1 MLHLKIKSMTEFSFN
16 TFFGYETKINNLG
29 DQILIYGF
37 AGIIFSLV
45 ALVFVAMLI
54 RKLGFNSVNSFF
66 INPLMLSLGLTLL
79 VAILPT
85 IIFYVVAL
93 DVSGVKI
100 LYSWIT
106 IFIGMFLFV
115 LFNLETIKKLFYER
129 AKMSEQEEFR
139 NRKR

>member
-1 MLHLKIKSMTEFSFN
+1 MEFSFN

-29 DQILIYGF
+29 DQVLIYGF
-37 AGIIFSLV
+37 ATVIFSIV
-45 ALVFVAMLI
+45 ALLFIALFI
-54 RKLGFNSVNSFF
+54 RKIGLNSLNSYF
-66 INPLMLSLGLTLL
+66 INPLMLSLGLTLF

-100 LYSWIT
+100 VYSWIT
-106 IFIGMFLFV
+106 IFVGMFLFV
-115 LFNLETIKKLFYER
+115 LLNLQTIKDLFNER
-129 AKMSEQEEFR
+129 VKMSEQEEFR

>member
-1 MLHLKIKSMTEFSFN
+1 MEFSFN

-29 DQILIYGF
+29 DQVLIYGF
-37 AGIIFSLV
+37 ATVIFSIV
-45 ALVFVAMLI
+45 ALLFIALFI
-54 RKLGFNSVNSFF
+54 RKIGLNSLNSYL
-66 INPLMLSLGLTLL
+66 INPLMLSLGLTLF

-100 LYSWIT
+100 VYSWIT
-106 IFIGMFLFV
+106 IFVGMFLFV
-115 LFNLETIKKLFYER
+115 LLNLQTIKDLFNER
-129 AKMSEQEEFR
+129 VKMSEQEEFR